1 MDDQH
6 NQENLFQ
13 SFPNVV
19 SFASPVHTPSH
30 RRLSSNFTQPRPPIP
45 AARRLAWVSLQ
56 GKLVNAEQASSVRS
70 IKGALGP
77 DEAIAW
83 QLFTPIERFLIVA
96 VIGVAVSES
105 KSNHQIGQ
113 LKRAVE
119 LRDQVL
125 LSMQQKLDDLC
136 NQVNPVKDQSG
147 TENDMALRKNADL
160 ADSGGFGQEKIKFVD
175 CGCWLCDEHLD
186 LISRLEQG
194 KAATKPTGGAE
205 ILQYKMPL
213 MNEAEQEE
221 RRMSDLSDWASSVTS
236 AADIQMNTLSI
247 EQDMLFLKKDCEEKD
262 ASIKELTNLLHS
274 SEVYGSQ
281 RISELED
288 IIRRKNMI
296 ISKQKKDMVVLEQKV
311 IQLTRLRRPSSCAS
325 NSEMQPIP
333 YMTDNLLYDMERST
347 SPSSSDSD
355 CSHSESSQPPPT
367 RKQDIINHTQNREPC
382 STRTTLK
389 SGTKK
394 RPSTSDSRS
403 KPQMTT
409 PFKELSMNNRKP
421 DVMSTPSS
429 RQRGGEVIRGGCG
442 GDSTNMRR
450 RLQTVAKDTPQRKR
464 NIQ

>member
-1 MDDQH
+1 MDDDHH
-6 NQENLFQ
+6 NQENIFQ

-19 SFASPVHTPSH
+19 SFASPLHTPSH

-45 AARRLAWVSLQ
+45 SARRLSWVSLQ
-56 GKLVNAEQASSVRS
+56 GRLVNAEQASSVRS
-70 IKGALGP
+70 IGAGFGP

-83 QLFTPIERFLIVA
+83 QLFSPIERFLIVA

-105 KSNHQIGQ
+105 KSNHQISQ

-147 TENDMALRKNADL
+147 TESDMALRKNAD
-160 ADSGGFGQEKIKFVD
+160 FGNDKIKFVD

-186 LISRLEQG
+186 LLSRLEG
-194 KAATKPTGGAE
+194 NATTKHSCGAE
-205 ILQYKMPL
+205 MLQYKMPL
-213 MNEAEQEE
+213 INEAEQEE

-236 AADIQMNTLSI
+236 VADIQMNTLSI

-296 ISKQKKDMVVLEQKV
+296 ITKLKKDMVVLEQKV
-311 IQLTRLRRPSSCAS
+311 IQLTRLRRPSSCTLK
-325 NSEMQPIP
+325 SEMQPIP
-333 YMTDNLLYDMERST
+333 YMTDNLLYDMESST

-367 RKQDIINHTQNREPC
+367 RKQDNIVHHIQNKEPC
-382 STRTTLK
+382 LTRTSLK

-403 KPQMTT
+403 KPQMAAT
-409 PFKELSMNNRKP
+409 PFKEISLNNRKQETTS
-421 DVMSTPSS
+421 STPSS
-429 RQRGGEVIRGGCG
+429 RQRGGEVVVRGNGNG
-442 GDSTNMRR
+442 NVDSTNMRR

-464 NIQ
+464 NI

>member
-1 MDDQH
+1 MDDDHH
-6 NQENLFQ
+6 NQENFFQ
-13 SFPNVV
+13 SFPNLV
-19 SFASPVHTPSH
+19 SFASPLHTPSH

-45 AARRLAWVSLQ
+45 APRRLSWVSLQ
-56 GKLVNAEQASSVRS
+56 GRLVNAQQASSVPS
-70 IKGALGP
+70 IGGGFGP

-83 QLFTPIERFLIVA
+83 QLFSPIERFLIVA

-147 TENDMALRKNADL
+147 TENDMALKKNADL
-160 ADSGGFGQEKIKFVD
+160 EDSGAFGNDKIKFDD

-186 LISRLEQG
+186 LLSRLEG
-194 KAATKPTGGAE
+194 NAATKHSCGAE
-205 ILQYKMPL
+205 MLQYKMPL
-213 MNEAEQEE
+213 INQAEQEE

-236 AADIQMNTLSI
+236 VADIQMNTLSI

-296 ISKQKKDMVVLEQKV
+296 ITKLKKDMVVLEQKV
-311 IQLTRLRRPSSCAS
+311 IQLTRLRRPSSCTS

-333 YMTDNLLYDMERST
+333 YMTDNLLYDMESST

-367 RKQDIINHTQNREPC
+367 RKQDNIVHHIQKKEPC
-382 STRTTLK
+382 LTRTSLK

-394 RPSTSDSRS
+394 RPPTSDSRS
-403 KPQMTT
+403 KPQMAT
-409 PFKELSMNNRKP
+409 PLKEITS
-421 DVMSTPSS
+421 STPSS
-429 RQRGGEVIRGGCG
+429 RQRGGGEVVVVRGNGNV
-442 GDSTNMRR
+442 DSTNMRR
-450 RLQTVAKDTPQRKR
+450 RLQTVGKDTPQRKR
-464 NIQ
+464 HI

>member
-56 GKLVNAEQASSVRS
+56 GRLVNAEQASSVRS
-70 IKGALGP
+70 IRGGLGP
-77 DEAIAW
+77 EEAIAW
-83 QLFTPIERFLIVA
+83 QLFSPIERFLIVA
-96 VIGVAVSES
+96 VIGVAVTES
-105 KSNHQIGQ
+105 KSHHQIGQ

-147 TENDMALRKNADL
+147 TENDMAMRKNTDL
-160 ADSGGFGQEKIKFVD
+160 ADSGGFGHDKIKFVD

-186 LISRLEQG
+186 LISRLEG
-194 KAATKPTGGAE
+194 NATTKPSCGVE
-205 ILQYKMPL
+205 MLQYKMPL
-213 MNEAEQEE
+213 TNEAEQEE

-236 AADIQMNTLSI
+236 AADIQMNSLSI

-296 ISKQKKDMVVLEQKV
+296 ISKLKKDMVVLEQQV
-311 IQLTRLRRPSSCAS
+311 IQLTRLQRPSSCTS
-325 NSEMQPIP
+325 KSEMQPIP
-333 YMTDNLLYDMERST
+333 YMTDNLLYDMESST

-367 RKQDIINHTQNREPC
+367 RQQDIIHHIQNREPC
-382 STRTTLK
+382 LTRTTQK

-394 RPSTSDSRS
+394 RPSTSDSRP
-403 KPQMTT
+403 KPQMAT
-409 PFKELSMNNRKP
+409 PFKEISMNNRKP
-421 DVMSTPSS
+421 EVMSTPSS
-429 RQRGGEVIRGGCG
+429 RQR
-442 GDSTNMRR
+442 
-450 RLQTVAKDTPQRKR
+450 RLQTMAKDTPQRKR
-464 NIQ
+464 NI